1 MVHAAEKIEAELARL
16 GELDIGM
23 LKARWRSATGRVAPS
38 DGQKSLLIKMLAYR
52 LQAHAFGDLDP
63 DTARFLD
70 RIASDRGFAAAKT
83 LPLPDKARAGQG
95 AIFVREWEGVTH
107 RVMHMTD
114 GYAWNGST
122 YRSLSEVARAIT
134 GVRWNGPRFFGLRD
148 KEKAV

>member
-1 MVHAAEKIEAELARL
+1 MTSGGGQRFEAELARL
-16 GELDIGM
+16 GELDFAV
-23 LKARWRSATGRVAPS
+23 LKARWRSVTGRAAPA
-38 DGQKSLLIKMLAYR
+38 GVYKALLLKMLAYR
-52 LQAHAFGDLDP
+52 LQADAFGDLDP

-70 RIASDRGFAAAKT
+70 RVACERSLTGAKT

-107 RVMHMTD
+107 HVMHMPD

-134 GVRWNGPRFFGLRD
+134 SVRWNGPRFFGLR
-148 KEKAV
+148 EKAA

>member
-1 MVHAAEKIEAELARL
+1 MRGDPVKIEVELARL
-16 GELDIGM
+16 SELDLAT
-23 LKARWRSATGRVAPS
+23 LKARWRSVTGRAAPA
-38 DGQKSLLIKMLAYR
+38 GVQKLLLLKMLAYR
-52 LQAHAFGDLDP
+52 LQAEVFGDLDA

-70 RIASDRGFAAAKT
+70 RVASDRNLAGAKT

-95 AIFVREWEGVTH
+95 AIFVREWEG
-107 RVMHMTD
+107 RVHHVMRMTD

-148 KEKAV
+148 REKAA